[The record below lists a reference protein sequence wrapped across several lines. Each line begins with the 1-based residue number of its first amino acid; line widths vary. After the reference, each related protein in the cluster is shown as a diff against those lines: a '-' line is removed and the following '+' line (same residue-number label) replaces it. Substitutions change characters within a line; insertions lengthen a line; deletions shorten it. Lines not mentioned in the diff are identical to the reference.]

1 MTLGWNILGILAW
14 LILVL
19 YLIFIVQNIRKRH
32 LIMIVKD
39 RKRFEWKTTLL
50 DILEVLLLLCG
61 AIYMFSITLFY
72 NPNLKNKQVLSS
84 KIEYQPLILTA
95 GNKRSY
101 YVTAKSDNK
110 KTPIQTYTFYSNG
123 NRVTVT
129 SNYATISDGKNPMSV
144 QAGAIPY
151 SSKQLV
157 QADARYQNAYVATY
171 TATYKKNWQN
181 GLRMHAGKTAAKYY
195 LIRVPDRTFVR
206 ELK

>member
-50 DILEVLLLLCG
+50 DIFEVVVLLCG
-61 AIYMFSITLFY
+61 AVYMFSITLFY
-72 NPNLKNKQVLSS
+72 NPNLENKQVLSS

-144 QAGAIPY
+144 QA
-151 SSKQLV
+151 
-157 QADARYQNAYVATY
+157 DARYQNAYVATY

-181 GLRMHAGKTAAKYY
+181 GLRMHAGKTAARYY

>member
-1 MTLGWNILGILAW
+1 
-14 LILVL
+14 
-19 YLIFIVQNIRKRH
+19 
-32 LIMIVKD
+32 
-39 RKRFEWKTTLL
+39 
-50 DILEVLLLLCG
+50 
-61 AIYMFSITLFY
+61 FY
-72 NPNLKNKQVLSS
+72 NPDLENKQVLSS

-157 QADARYQNAYVATY
+157 QADAHYQNAYVYTY
-171 TATYKKNWQN
+171 TDTYKIK
-181 GLRMHAGKTAAKYY
+181 RMNVYRMIVY
-195 LIRVPDRTFVR
+195 
-206 ELK
+206 

>member
-19 YLIFIVQNIRKRH
+19 DLIFIVQNIRKRH

-50 DILEVLLLLCG
+50 DILEVLVLLCG

-72 NPNLKNKQVLSS
+72 NPDLENKQVLSS

-144 QAGAIPY
+144 QA
-151 SSKQLV
+151 
-157 QADARYQNAYVATY
+157 DARYQNAYVATY

>member
-32 LIMIVKD
+32 LMMIVKD

-50 DILEVLLLLCG
+50 DILEVLVLRCG

-72 NPNLKNKQVLSS
+72 NPDLENKQVLSS

-101 YVTAKSDNK
+101 YVTARSDNK
-110 KTPIQTYTFYSNG
+110 KAPVQTYTFYSNG
-123 NRVTVT
+123 NRVTVK

-144 QAGAIPY
+144 QAAAIPY
-151 SSKQLV
+151 SAKQLV
-157 QADARYQNAYVATY
+157 QADGRYQSAYVATY
-171 TATYKKNWQN
+171 TATYKKNWYN
-181 GLRMHAGKTAAKYY
+181 GLRMHAGKTAARYY

>member
-1 MTLGWNILGILAW
+1 MTLGWNILGILVW

-50 DILEVLLLLCG
+50 DILEVLVLLCG

-72 NPNLKNKQVLSS
+72 NPDLENKQVLSS

-157 QADARYQNAYVATY
+157 QAGALSRNAYVATC

-181 GLRMHAGKTAAKYY
+181 GLRMHAGKIAARYY

>member
-50 DILEVLLLLCG
+50 DILEVLVFLCG

-72 NPNLKNKQVLSS
+72 NPDLENKQVLSS

-110 KTPIQTYTFYSNG
+110 KLQFRHILFI
-123 NRVTVT
+123 VTET
-129 SNYATISDGKNPMSV
+129 
-144 QAGAIPY
+144 
-151 SSKQLV
+151 
-157 QADARYQNAYVATY
+157 
-171 TATYKKNWQN
+171 
-181 GLRMHAGKTAAKYY
+181 
-195 LIRVPDRTFVR
+195 
-206 ELK
+206 E